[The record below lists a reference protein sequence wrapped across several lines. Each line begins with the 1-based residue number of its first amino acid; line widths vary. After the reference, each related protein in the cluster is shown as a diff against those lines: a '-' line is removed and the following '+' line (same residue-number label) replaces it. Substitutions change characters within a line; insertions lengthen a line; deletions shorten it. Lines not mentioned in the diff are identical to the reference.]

1 MTQRPTDIDVL
12 NHVTRTLID
21 SLKGYELASDMVEGH
36 EALQNSLR
44 ARAADRK
51 SLIGRFQDEVRRQGG
66 EPETSSGLLGR
77 VHRTYVKI
85 ASLFDDDVHAA
96 LSAVDDGEIF
106 LLDDIED
113 RMKLD
118 HLSAETRNLLNL
130 AMDSAIDGDAFA
142 GRLSM
147 AC

>member
-1 MTQRPTDIDVL
+1 MKPFFIEFQFWPWTDKLGKLGVGDLVSVDV
-12 NHVTRTLID
+12 
-21 SLKGYELASDMVEGH
+21 E
-36 EALQNSLR
+36 
-44 ARAADRK
+44 
-51 SLIGRFQDEVRRQGG
+51 
-66 EPETSSGLLGR
+66 
-77 VHRTYVKI
+77 I
-85 ASLFDDDVHAA
+85 AEFNDVHAA